1 MRCGLDRGHTLE
13 RAAAVSRAKV
23 LAWLVDLDGTLY
35 RPTPVKIAMGVQLAL
50 ASAHTRK
57 CVLTFRREHERLRE
71 ELDEPVESPYA
82 EQISRAASRLG
93 LETGELE
100 RLLTEWMIRRPSRW
114 IRSCRRDALLEEIR
128 RFREAGGKTALVSDY
143 PAREKLRA
151 LGAQALFDV
160 VVANGEAGGPSRLKP
175 NPDGYLLAAAE
186 IEVAPQ
192 ECLVLGDRDDAD
204 GEAAR
209 RARMA
214 FRLVR

>member
-13 RAAAVSRAKV
+13 RSAAVNTAKV

-35 RPTPVKIAMGVQLAL
+35 RPAPVKMAMGVQLAM

-71 ELDEPVESPYA
+71 ELDQPVESPYA
-82 EQISRAASRLG
+82 EQISRSASRLG
-93 LETGELE
+93 LEIGELE
-100 RLLTEWMIRRPSRW
+100 KLIAEWMIRRPARW
-114 IRSCRRDALLEEIR
+114 IRSWRRDALLEEIR
-128 RFREAGGKTALVSDY
+128 LFREAGGRTALVSDY

-151 LGAQALFDV
+151 LGAQGLFDV
-160 VVANGEAGGPSRLKP
+160 VVANGEAGGPPRLKP
-175 NPDGYLLAAAE
+175 NPDGYLLAAAQ
-186 IEVAPQ
+186 IEVSPQ

-209 RARMA
+209 RAKMA
-214 FRLVR
+214 FRLIR